1 MAQEMMNCPFC
12 GALISTESTFC
23 PYCGQKIAKPAA
35 PQQPDPAVE
44 EAARRQREQEEAARR
59 QREQEE
65 AARRQ
70 REQEEAARRQ
80 QEEAARRQRE
90 QEEAARRQQEEAA
103 RLQREQEEAA
113 RRQQEEAARLQREQE
128 ETAARQRA
136 YEQQQQSYNQQQ
148 GYNQQQSYQQQAYQ
162 QQAYQQPYDQA
173 GPQGPG
179 VPPVPPFPPTSG
191 GSSDFSVMSIL
202 TEGIPLGIAN
212 FVTIFGATILW
223 LLTFWI
229 PYLNVGTTI
238 ALNTMPIALADNEA
252 PEGPTYIFKD
262 KYRKYMGEYFVLMGL
277 MYMAIWMASVFLI
290 IPGIVISLAWSQA
303 LYLLFDKH
311 LTPMDAMKES
321 NEKTYGHKWTIFLT
335 GLVFA
340 IAFGIFA
347 MIVLWLFIT
356 IDVMFLTIIAV
367 LLLIAL
373 AMVGSVGINAV
384 IYRKLCK

>member
-1 MAQEMMNCPFC
+1 MQNQQPHNSLTLQLKRPLADNGSRKRPPVFSESRKRLHVANESKKRLQDANRKRPLVFSVNRKRLLPASVLMSNSR
-12 GALISTESTFC
+12 LISNSNNPTTSSRA
-23 PYCGQKIAKPAA
+23 IISS
-35 PQQPDPAVE
+35 
-44 EAARRQREQEEAARR
+44 
-59 QREQEE
+59 
-65 AARRQ
+65 
-70 REQEEAARRQ
+70 
-80 QEEAARRQRE
+80 
-90 QEEAARRQQEEAA
+90 
-103 RLQREQEEAA
+103 RLISS
-113 RRQQEEAARLQREQE
+113 RL
-128 ETAARQRA
+128 TK
-136 YEQQQQSYNQQQ
+136 
-148 GYNQQQSYQQQAYQ
+148 
-162 QQAYQQPYDQA
+162 PYDQA

-179 VPPVPPFPPTSG
+179 VPPVPPFPPTTG

-277 MYMAIWMASVFLI
+277 MYMAIWMASIFLI

-356 IDVMFLTIIAV
+356 IDVMFLTVIAV

>member
-80 QEEAARRQRE
+80 QEEAAR
-90 QEEAARRQQEEAA
+90 
-103 RLQREQEEAA
+103 LQREQEEAA
-113 RRQQEEAARLQREQE
+113 RRQQEEAARRQQEQE
-128 ETAARQRA
+128 EAAARQRA
-136 YEQQQQSYNQQQ
+136 YE
-148 GYNQQQSYQQQAYQ
+148 QQQAYQ

-173 GPQGPG
+173 GPQDPG
-179 VPPVPPFPPTSG
+179 VPPVPPFPPTTG

-321 NEKTYGHKWTIFLT
+321 NEKTYGHKWTIFFT

-356 IDVMFLTIIAV
+356 IDVMFLTVIAV

>member
-44 EAARRQREQEEAARR
+44 EAARRQREQEEAARLQREQEEAARR

-80 QEEAARRQRE
+80 QEEAARRQQE
-90 QEEAARRQQEEAA
+90 QEEA
-103 RLQREQEEAA
+103 
-113 RRQQEEAARLQREQE
+113 
-128 ETAARQRA
+128 AARQRA
-136 YEQQQQSYNQQQ
+136 YEQQQAYQQQQQSYNQQQ

-321 NEKTYGHKWTIFLT
+321 NEKTYGHKWTIFFT

-347 MIVLWLFIT
+347 MIVLWLFIA
-356 IDVMFLTIIAV
+356 IDVMFLTVIAV

>member
-1 MAQEMMNCPFC
+1 MMNCPFC

-44 EAARRQREQEEAARR
+44 EAARRQREQEEAARL
-59 QREQEE
+59 
-65 AARRQ
+65 Q

-80 QEEAARRQRE
+80 QEEAARRQQE
-90 QEEAARRQQEEAA
+90 QEEA
-103 RLQREQEEAA
+103 
-113 RRQQEEAARLQREQE
+113 
-128 ETAARQRA
+128 AARQRA
-136 YEQQQQSYNQQQ
+136 YEQQQAYQQQQQSYNQQQ
-148 GYNQQQSYQQQAYQ
+148 GYNQQQSYQ

-356 IDVMFLTIIAV
+356 IDVMFLTVIAV

>member
-1 MAQEMMNCPFC
+1 MMNCPFC

-44 EAARRQREQEEAARR
+44 EAARRQREQEEAAR
-59 QREQEE
+59 
-65 AARRQ
+65 
-70 REQEEAARRQ
+70 
-80 QEEAARRQRE
+80 
-90 QEEAARRQQEEAA
+90 
-103 RLQREQEEAA
+103 LQREQEEAA
-113 RRQQEEAARLQREQE
+113 
-128 ETAARQRA
+128 ARQRA
-136 YEQQQQSYNQQQ
+136 YQQQQQSYNQQQ

-321 NEKTYGHKWTIFLT
+321 NEKTYGHKWTIFFT

-340 IAFGIFA
+340 IGFGVFA

-356 IDVMFLTIIAV
+356 IDVMFLTVIAV

>member
-44 EAARRQREQEEAARR
+44 EAARRQREQEEAARL
-59 QREQEE
+59 QRE
-65 AARRQ
+65 
-70 REQEEAARRQ
+70 

-113 RRQQEEAARLQREQE
+113 
-128 ETAARQRA
+128 ARQRA
-136 YEQQQQSYNQQQ
+136 YEQQQA
-148 GYNQQQSYQQQAYQ
+148 YQQQAYQ

-179 VPPVPPFPPTSG
+179 VPPVPPFPPTTG

-321 NEKTYGHKWTIFLT
+321 NEKTYGHKWTIFFT

-347 MIVLWLFIT
+347 MIVMWLFIT
-356 IDVMFLTIIAV
+356 IDVMFLTVIAV

>member
-1 MAQEMMNCPFC
+1 MMNCPFC

-44 EAARRQREQEEAARR
+44 EAARRQREQEEAARL
-59 QREQEE
+59 
-65 AARRQ
+65 Q

-80 QEEAARRQRE
+80 QEEAARRQQE
-90 QEEAARRQQEEAA
+90 QEEA
-103 RLQREQEEAA
+103 
-113 RRQQEEAARLQREQE
+113 
-128 ETAARQRA
+128 AARQRA
-136 YEQQQQSYNQQQ
+136 YEQQQAYQQQQQSYNQQQ
-148 GYNQQQSYQQQAYQ
+148 GYNQQQSYQ

-179 VPPVPPFPPTSG
+179 VPPVPPFPPTTG

-277 MYMAIWMASVFLI
+277 MYMAIWMASIFLI

-321 NEKTYGHKWTIFLT
+321 NEKTYGHKWTIFFT

-356 IDVMFLTIIAV
+356 IDVMFLTVIAV

>member
-1 MAQEMMNCPFC
+1 
-12 GALISTESTFC
+12 
-23 PYCGQKIAKPAA
+23 
-35 PQQPDPAVE
+35 
-44 EAARRQREQEEAARR
+44 
-59 QREQEE
+59 
-65 AARRQ
+65 
-70 REQEEAARRQ
+70 
-80 QEEAARRQRE
+80 
-90 QEEAARRQQEEAA
+90 
-103 RLQREQEEAA
+103 
-113 RRQQEEAARLQREQE
+113 
-128 ETAARQRA
+128 
-136 YEQQQQSYNQQQ
+136 
-148 GYNQQQSYQQQAYQ
+148 
-162 QQAYQQPYDQA
+162 
-173 GPQGPG
+173 
-179 VPPVPPFPPTSG
+179 
-191 GSSDFSVMSIL
+191 MSIL

-340 IAFGIFA
+340 IAFGVFA

-356 IDVMFLTIIAV
+356 IDVMFLTVIAV

>member
-44 EAARRQREQEEAARR
+44 EAARKQREQEEAARL

-80 QEEAARRQRE
+80 QEEAARRQQE
-90 QEEAARRQQEEAA
+90 QEEA
-103 RLQREQEEAA
+103 
-113 RRQQEEAARLQREQE
+113 
-128 ETAARQRA
+128 AARQRA
-136 YEQQQQSYNQQQ
+136 YEQQQAYQQQQQSYNQQQ

-321 NEKTYGHKWTIFLT
+321 NEKTYGHKWTIFFT

-356 IDVMFLTIIAV
+356 IDVMFLTVIAV

>member
-44 EAARRQREQEEAARR
+44 EAARRQREQEETARR
-59 QREQEE
+59 QRE
-65 AARRQ
+65 
-70 REQEEAARRQ
+70 

-113 RRQQEEAARLQREQE
+113 RLQREQEEAARRQQEEAARLQREQE
-128 ETAARQRA
+128 EAAARQRA
-136 YEQQQQSYNQQQ
+136 YQQQQQSYNQQQ

-321 NEKTYGHKWTIFLT
+321 NEKTYGHKWTIFFT

-340 IAFGIFA
+340 IGFGVFA

-356 IDVMFLTIIAV
+356 IDVMFLTVIAV

>member
-44 EAARRQREQEEAARR
+44 EAARRQREQEEAARL

-80 QEEAARRQRE
+80 QEEAARRQQE
-90 QEEAARRQQEEAA
+90 QEEA
-103 RLQREQEEAA
+103 
-113 RRQQEEAARLQREQE
+113 
-128 ETAARQRA
+128 AARQRA
-136 YEQQQQSYNQQQ
+136 YE
-148 GYNQQQSYQQQAYQ
+148 QQQAYQ

-321 NEKTYGHKWTIFLT
+321 NEKTYGHKWTIFFT

-356 IDVMFLTIIAV
+356 IDVMFLTVIAV

>member
-1 MAQEMMNCPFC
+1 
-12 GALISTESTFC
+12 
-23 PYCGQKIAKPAA
+23 
-35 PQQPDPAVE
+35 
-44 EAARRQREQEEAARR
+44 
-59 QREQEE
+59 
-65 AARRQ
+65 
-70 REQEEAARRQ
+70 
-80 QEEAARRQRE
+80 
-90 QEEAARRQQEEAA
+90 
-103 RLQREQEEAA
+103 
-113 RRQQEEAARLQREQE
+113 
-128 ETAARQRA
+128 
-136 YEQQQQSYNQQQ
+136 
-148 GYNQQQSYQQQAYQ
+148 
-162 QQAYQQPYDQA
+162 
-173 GPQGPG
+173 
-179 VPPVPPFPPTSG
+179 
-191 GSSDFSVMSIL
+191 MSIL
-202 TEGIPLGIAN
+202 TEGIPLGISN

-321 NEKTYGHKWTIFLT
+321 NEKTYGHKWTIFFT

-356 IDVMFLTIIAV
+356 IDVMFLTVIAV

-373 AMVGSVGINAV
+373 GMVGSVGINAV

>member
-1 MAQEMMNCPFC
+1 MMNCPFC

-44 EAARRQREQEEAARR
+44 EAARRQREQEEAARL
-59 QREQEE
+59 
-65 AARRQ
+65 Q

-80 QEEAARRQRE
+80 QEEAARRQQE
-90 QEEAARRQQEEAA
+90 QEEA
-103 RLQREQEEAA
+103 
-113 RRQQEEAARLQREQE
+113 
-128 ETAARQRA
+128 AARQRA
-136 YEQQQQSYNQQQ
+136 YEQQQAYQQQQQSYNQQQ

-277 MYMAIWMASVFLI
+277 MYMAIWMASIFLI

-356 IDVMFLTIIAV
+356 IDVMFLTVIAV

>member
-1 MAQEMMNCPFC
+1 MMNCPFC

-44 EAARRQREQEEAARR
+44 EAARRQREQEEAA
-59 QREQEE
+59 
-65 AARRQ
+65 
-70 REQEEAARRQ
+70 
-80 QEEAARRQRE
+80 
-90 QEEAARRQQEEAA
+90 
-103 RLQREQEEAA
+103 
-113 RRQQEEAARLQREQE
+113 
-128 ETAARQRA
+128 ARQRA
-136 YEQQQQSYNQQQ
+136 YEQQQAYQQQQQSYNQQQ

-179 VPPVPPFPPTSG
+179 VPPVPPFPPTTG

-311 LTPMDAMKES
+311 LTPIDAMKES

-356 IDVMFLTIIAV
+356 IDVMFLTVIAV

>member
-1 MAQEMMNCPFC
+1 MMNCPFC

-44 EAARRQREQEEAARR
+44 EAARRQREQEEAARL
-59 QREQEE
+59 QRE
-65 AARRQ
+65 
-70 REQEEAARRQ
+70 
-80 QEEAARRQRE
+80 
-90 QEEAARRQQEEAA
+90 QEEAA

-113 RRQQEEAARLQREQE
+113 
-128 ETAARQRA
+128 ARQRA
-136 YEQQQQSYNQQQ
+136 YEQQQAYQQQQQSYNQQQAYNQQQ

-321 NEKTYGHKWTIFLT
+321 NEKTYGHKWTIFFT

-340 IAFGIFA
+340 IGFGIFA

-356 IDVMFLTIIAV
+356 IDVMFLTVIAV

>member
-1 MAQEMMNCPFC
+1 MMNCPFC

-44 EAARRQREQEEAARR
+44 EAARRQREQEEAARL
-59 QREQEE
+59 QRE
-65 AARRQ
+65 
-70 REQEEAARRQ
+70 

-113 RRQQEEAARLQREQE
+113 
-128 ETAARQRA
+128 ARQRA
-136 YEQQQQSYNQQQ
+136 YEQQQAYQQQQQSYNQQQAYNQQQ
-148 GYNQQQSYQQQAYQ
+148 GYNQ

-321 NEKTYGHKWTIFLT
+321 NEKTYGHKWTIFFT

-356 IDVMFLTIIAV
+356 IDVMFLTVIAV

>member
-1 MAQEMMNCPFC
+1 MEQMMNCPFC
-12 GALISTESTFC
+12 GAQISTESTFC
-23 PYCGQKIAKPAA
+23 PYCGQKIVRQA
-35 PQQPDPAVE
+35 PPQPDPAE
-44 EAARRQREQEEAARR
+44 EARRQ
-59 QREQEE
+59 
-65 AARRQ
+65 
-70 REQEEAARRQ
+70 QEEAARRQ
-80 QEEAARRQRE
+80 QEEAARRQ

-103 RLQREQEEAA
+103 R
-113 RRQQEEAARLQREQE
+113 
-128 ETAARQRA
+128 QRA
-136 YEQQQQSYNQQQ
+136 YEQQQAYQQQQQSYNQQQAYNQQQ

-179 VPPVPPFPPTSG
+179 VPPVPPFPPTTG

-321 NEKTYGHKWTIFLT
+321 NEKTYGHKWTIFFT

-356 IDVMFLTIIAV
+356 IDVMFLTVIAV

>member
-1 MAQEMMNCPFC
+1 MMNCPFC

-80 QEEAARRQRE
+80 QEEAARLQRE

-128 ETAARQRA
+128 EAAARQRA
-136 YEQQQQSYNQQQ
+136 YEQQQAN
-148 GYNQQQSYQQQAYQ
+148 QQQAYQ
-162 QQAYQQPYDQA
+162 QLYDQA

-321 NEKTYGHKWTIFLT
+321 NEKTYGHKWTIFFT

-356 IDVMFLTIIAV
+356 IDVMFLTVIAV

>member
-1 MAQEMMNCPFC
+1 MMNCPFC
-12 GALISTESTFC
+12 GALISTESMFC

-44 EAARRQREQEEAARR
+44 EAARRQREQEEAARL
-59 QREQEE
+59 QRE
-65 AARRQ
+65 
-70 REQEEAARRQ
+70 

-113 RRQQEEAARLQREQE
+113 
-128 ETAARQRA
+128 ARQRA
-136 YEQQQQSYNQQQ
+136 YEQQQAYQQQQQSYNQQQ

-321 NEKTYGHKWTIFLT
+321 NEKTYGHKWTIFFT

-356 IDVMFLTIIAV
+356 IDVMFLTVIAV

>member
-80 QEEAARRQRE
+80 QEEAARLQRE

-113 RRQQEEAARLQREQE
+113 
-128 ETAARQRA
+128 ARQRA
-136 YEQQQQSYNQQQ
+136 YEQQQAN
-148 GYNQQQSYQQQAYQ
+148 QQQAYQ
-162 QQAYQQPYDQA
+162 QLYDQA

-321 NEKTYGHKWTIFLT
+321 NEKTYGHKWTIFFT

-356 IDVMFLTIIAV
+356 IDVMFLTVIAV

>member
-35 PQQPDPAVE
+35 PQQPGPTVE
-44 EAARRQREQEEAARR
+44 EAARRQREQEEAARL

-103 RLQREQEEAA
+103 RRQQEQEEA
-113 RRQQEEAARLQREQE
+113 
-128 ETAARQRA
+128 AARQRA
-136 YEQQQQSYNQQQ
+136 YEQQQAYQQQQQSYNQQQAYNQQQ
-148 GYNQQQSYQQQAYQ
+148 GYNQ

-311 LTPMDAMKES
+311 LTPIDAMKES
-321 NEKTYGHKWTIFLT
+321 NEKTYGHKWTIFFT

-356 IDVMFLTIIAV
+356 IDVMFLTVIAV

>member
-80 QEEAARRQRE
+80 QEEAARRQ
-90 QEEAARRQQEEAA
+90 QEQEEAA

-113 RRQQEEAARLQREQE
+113 
-128 ETAARQRA
+128 ARQRA
-136 YEQQQQSYNQQQ
+136 YEQQQQSYNQQQAYNQQQ

-179 VPPVPPFPPTSG
+179 VPPVPPFPPTTG

-321 NEKTYGHKWTIFLT
+321 NEKTYGHKWTIFFT

-356 IDVMFLTIIAV
+356 IDVMFLTVIAV

>member
-1 MAQEMMNCPFC
+1 MMNCPFC

-44 EAARRQREQEEAARR
+44 EAARRQREQEEAARL
-59 QREQEE
+59 QRE
-65 AARRQ
+65 
-70 REQEEAARRQ
+70 

-113 RRQQEEAARLQREQE
+113 
-128 ETAARQRA
+128 ARQRA
-136 YEQQQQSYNQQQ
+136 YEQQQA
-148 GYNQQQSYQQQAYQ
+148 YQQQAYQ

-179 VPPVPPFPPTSG
+179 VPPVPPFPPTTG

-321 NEKTYGHKWTIFLT
+321 NEKTYGHKWTIFFT

-347 MIVLWLFIT
+347 MIVMWLFIT
-356 IDVMFLTIIAV
+356 IDVMFLTVIAV

>member
-44 EAARRQREQEEAARR
+44 EAARRQREQEEAARL
-59 QREQEE
+59 QRE
-65 AARRQ
+65 
-70 REQEEAARRQ
+70 

-128 ETAARQRA
+128 EAAARQRA
-136 YEQQQQSYNQQQ
+136 YE
-148 GYNQQQSYQQQAYQ
+148 QQQAYQ

-179 VPPVPPFPPTSG
+179 VPPVPPFPPTTG

-321 NEKTYGHKWTIFLT
+321 NEKTYGHKWTIFFT

-356 IDVMFLTIIAV
+356 IDVMFLTVIAV

>member
-1 MAQEMMNCPFC
+1 MMNCPFC

-70 REQEEAARRQ
+70 QEEAARLQ
-80 QEEAARRQRE
+80 QE

-113 RRQQEEAARLQREQE
+113 
-128 ETAARQRA
+128 ARQRA
-136 YEQQQQSYNQQQ
+136 YEQQQAYQQQQQSYNQQQ

-179 VPPVPPFPPTSG
+179 VPPVPPFPPTTG

-321 NEKTYGHKWTIFLT
+321 NEKTYGHKWTIFFT

-347 MIVLWLFIT
+347 MIVLWLFVT
-356 IDVMFLTIIAV
+356 IDVMFLTVIAV